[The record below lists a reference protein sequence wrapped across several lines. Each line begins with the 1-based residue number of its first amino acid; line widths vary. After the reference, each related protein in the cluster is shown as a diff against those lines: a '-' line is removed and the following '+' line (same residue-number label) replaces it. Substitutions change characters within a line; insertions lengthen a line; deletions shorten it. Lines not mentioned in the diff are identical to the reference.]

1 MALNVLLGL
10 LRWDSRSG
18 YTREG
23 LVGFKDAFAAMRRP
37 DKPLLQGIEYS
48 RERLVDLEA
57 VFAGK
62 PAPTGFV
69 GYVGFVA

>member
-1 MALNVLLGL
+1 
-10 LRWDSRSG
+10 
-18 YTREG
+18 
-23 LVGFKDAFAAMRRP
+23 MRRP

>member
-1 MALNVLLGL
+1 
-10 LRWDSRSG
+10 
-18 YTREG
+18 
-23 LVGFKDAFAAMRRP
+23 MRRP

-62 PAPTGFV
+62 PAPTVDRVRPWKMGRLS
-69 GYVGFVA
+69 GRLLRRPEKPEH